1 MRLLKPV
8 IACILAVVI
17 QLGKVIILNIVKSQF
32 CKNLIRTCRLW
43 RTTVFAI
50 ASIERI
56 FVVDFSLF
64 IYRNRV
70 YNRVAEFVVLKII
83 IIAGLSL
90 CKRVLYT
97 LAETLELKRLLFQ
110 VIEHVKKILLA
121 FGDRRIHE
129 VVAVL
134 QLVF

>member
-8 IACILAVVI
+8 IACILTVVI
-17 QLGKVIILNIVKSQF
+17 QLCIVIILNIVKSQF
-32 CKNLIRTCRLW
+32 SKNFVRARRLW
-43 RTTVFAI
+43 RTTVFSI
-50 ASIERI
+50 AFIERI

-64 IYRNRV
+64 IYRDRV
-70 YNRVAEFVVLKII
+70 YNCVAEFVVLKII

-90 CKRVLYT
+90 CKRILYA
-97 LAETLELKRLLFQ
+97 LAEVLELKRLLFQ
-110 VIEHVKKILLA
+110 IIKHVEKILLA
-121 FGDRRIHE
+121 FGDRCMHE

>member
-1 MRLLKPV
+1 MRLLEPV

-32 CKNLIRTCRLW
+32 CKNLIRPCRLW
-43 RTTVFAI
+43 RTTIFSI
-50 ASIERI
+50 AFIERI
-56 FVVDFSLF
+56 FIIDFSLF
-64 IYRNRV
+64 IYRDCV
-70 YNRVAEFVVLKII
+70 YNAVAEFVVLKII

-90 CKRVLYT
+90 RKRILYA
-97 LAETLELKRLLFQ
+97 LAEALELKRLLFQ

-129 VVAVL
+129 VVTVL